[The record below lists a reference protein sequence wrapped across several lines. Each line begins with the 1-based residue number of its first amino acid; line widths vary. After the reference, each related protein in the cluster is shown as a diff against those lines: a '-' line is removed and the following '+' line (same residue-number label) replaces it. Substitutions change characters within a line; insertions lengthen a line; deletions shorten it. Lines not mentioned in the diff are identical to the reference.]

1 MIFSNRVKT
10 LKPSPTLS
18 ISTKA
23 VKMKAEGV
31 DVLNLSLGEPD
42 FNTPKEA
49 CEFGINAILNGQTKY
64 TAVDGTLTLKKAIQS
79 KFAKENNLNYELDE
93 IFVSSGAKQGIFNAF
108 ASSLNYEDEVI
119 IPAPYWVSYADIVEV
134 FEGKPIIVKTSP
146 KNNFKITPKELEA
159 SITSKTKWFLLNSPS
174 NPTGEVYLEEE
185 LKALSEVL
193 KKYPNIYIMS
203 DDIYE
208 HLVFDG
214 LQFKN
219 ILNVA
224 PELAERVLIING
236 VSKSFS
242 MTGFRIGYG
251 AMKNKDFIKMI
262 VNLQSQSTSN
272 ACSIS
277 QEASLGALTKC
288 EAFLPFMREIMEKR
302 RNIFFEGLSKIPFI
316 KTTKPSG
323 AFYIFFE
330 IKELYGKI
338 TPQGKV
344 LKTDIEVAEYFLEE
358 GRVATVFGSAFGYSG
373 FIRVSYATDEKILL
387 EAAKRLDECIKKLK

>member
-18 ISTKA
+18 ISAKA
-23 VKMKAEGV
+23 VKMKAEGI

-49 CEFGINAILNGQTKY
+49 CEFGINAILEGKTKY
-64 TAVDGTLTLKKAIQS
+64 TPVDGTLALKKAIQA
-79 KFAKENNLNYELDE
+79 KFAKENNLSYELDE

-108 ASSLNYEDEVI
+108 ASSLNADDEVI
-119 IPAPYWVSYADIVEV
+119 IPAPYWVSYAEIVEI
-134 FEGKPIIVKTSP
+134 FEGKPVIVKTSP
-146 KNNFKITPKELEA
+146 QNNFKITAKELEA

-185 LKALSEVL
+185 LKALAEVL
-193 KKYPNIYIMS
+193 KKYPNVHVMS

-214 LQFKN
+214 VQFKN
-219 ILNVA
+219 ILNIA

-251 AMKNKDFIKMI
+251 AMKKKDFIKMI

-288 EAFLPFMREIMEKR
+288 DAFLPFMREIMEKR
-302 RNIFFEGLSKIPFI
+302 RDIFFEGLSKIPFI
-316 KTTKPSG
+316 KATKPLG

-330 IKELYGKI
+330 IAGLYGKI

-344 LKTDIEVAEYFLEE
+344 LKTDMEVAEYFLEE
-358 GRVATVFGSAFGYSG
+358 GRVATVFGSAFGYPD

-387 EAAKRLDECIKKLK
+387 EAVKRLDECIKKLK